1 VRVFEMIL
9 FTRQFLS
16 SIPRFPAHRA
26 HVLKQS
32 VTICGDNCKSF
43 HTALAALRRI
53 HQYMDENFS
62 VGVVRGFEISNSAG
76 LDTLVA
82 ATRILTP
89 AESKVWNPVEAGPS
103 VNIDPDNVLRD
114 LIETGKYLFTED
126 NVVAYSEM
134 LPDIVEG

>member
-1 VRVFEMIL
+1 
-9 FTRQFLS
+9 
-16 SIPRFPAHRA
+16 
-26 HVLKQS
+26 
-32 VTICGDNCKSF
+32 
-43 HTALAALRRI
+43 
-53 HQYMDENFS
+53 MDENFS

-89 AESKVWNPVEAGPS
+89 AESKVWNPVEGGPS

>member
-1 VRVFEMIL
+1 MFEMI
-9 FTRQFLS
+9 FNGRQSLGIS
-16 SIPRFPAHRA
+16 RFPANRA

-89 AESKVWNPVEAGPS
+89 VESKIWSPVEGGPS
-103 VNIDPDNVLRD
+103 ANIDPENVLRD
-114 LIETGKYLFTED
+114 LIDTGKYLFTED